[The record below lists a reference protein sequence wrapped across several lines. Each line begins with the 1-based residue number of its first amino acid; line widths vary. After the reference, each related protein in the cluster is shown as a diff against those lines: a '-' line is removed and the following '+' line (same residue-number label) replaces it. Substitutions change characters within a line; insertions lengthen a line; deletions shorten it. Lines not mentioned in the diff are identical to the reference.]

1 MEISIDDAQKCSI
14 CLDSFKCP
22 KMLPCKH
29 TFCKRCISGYQR
41 KYKSD
46 DEFRCPLC
54 RTVMVLPEN
63 GVAGFWDN
71 YFIRDIFPERVCDVC
86 NAEEDDVD
94 DCDYCDKY
102 LCSFCAPVHICKRPS
117 KEIKR
122 QRRPSFSSFL
132 DSDTDWDSSSVSETN
147 SVSSDSED
155 EPVPVELRK
164 HGPTTI
170 VKTVSMRIGVQVAE
184 EECISSI
191 FQVSE
196 DVSAFLTF
204 GGSICRVFDTRNGL
218 VLSENPI
225 VDGATD
231 LCGSGD
237 GTIFSLIRNCSLVMK
252 TTFNSTDVSVISIKD
267 CDPLKICSIQ
277 QDRILV
283 LGMGNRS
290 TLIGQVLDN
299 AGKEL
304 DKFDLKVESY
314 PHSLAVNDSCSVMCI
329 LYAEINFVDIRGM
342 DGHLIKRYS
351 GCTLEQIEEEFKPLS
366 VTSFADDSFLVLNGT
381 TKTLHIISPTGVFM
395 GLVICE
401 DCESPCSIYTDN
413 TSKIWIGDSNDGTI
427 KAFAVDTYWNVFPGP
442 ENNIER
448 LIRNK
453 EDNGYRRPLYLHRKP
468 SLFGSRRRIDP
479 FLSFS
484 RRFRDSSEEEE
495 EFPFT

>member
-1 MEISIDDAQKCSI
+1 MEISIDDARKCSI
-14 CLDSFKCP
+14 CLDSFRCP

-46 DEFRCPLC
+46 DEFQCPLC
-54 RTVMVLPEN
+54 RTVLVLPEN

-71 YFIRDIFPERVCDVC
+71 YFIRDIFPERVCEVC

-102 LCSFCAPVHICKRPS
+102 LCSFCAPEHVCKRPR

-122 QRRPSFSSFL
+122 QREDPSFRSYL
-132 DSDTDWDSSSVSETN
+132 DSNSDWDSSSVSESN
-147 SVSSDSED
+147 SLSSDSND
-155 EPVPVELRK
+155 EPIPFELRK

-170 VKTVSMRIGVQVAE
+170 VKTVSMEICIQISE

-204 GGSICRVFDTRNGL
+204 GGFICRFFDTRDGL
-218 VLSENPI
+218 TLSEISI

-231 LCGSGD
+231 VCGSGD
-237 GTIFSLIRNCSLVMK
+237 GTIFSLLRNCSLVMK
-252 TTFNSTDVSVISIKD
+252 TTGNGADVSVISIKD
-267 CDPLKICSIQ
+267 CDPLKMCSIQ

-290 TLIGQVLDN
+290 TIVGQILDN
-299 AGKEL
+299 GGKEL
-304 DKFDLKVESY
+304 DKFNLNVEFY

-366 VTSFADDSFLVLNGT
+366 VTSFADDSFLVLNGS
-381 TKTLHIISPTGVFM
+381 TKSLHIISPTGDFM

-401 DCESPCSIYTDN
+401 NCDKPCSIYRDN
-413 TSKIWIGDSNDGTI
+413 ANKIWIGDSEDGTL
-427 KAFAVDTYWNVFPGP
+427 KAFAVDTYCNVFPGP

-448 LIRNK
+448 LKLRK
-453 EDNGYRRPLYLHRKP
+453 DRYQRPSYLHRTP
-468 SLFGSRRRIDP
+468 SLLRFRRRHEP
-479 FLSFS
+479 FLGFS
-484 RRFRDSSEEEE
+484 RRSGDSSEGE
-495 EFPFT
+495 EFPFI